1 MAQNPELAVYVKSH
15 TDSRGKDDYN
25 MDLSDRRAK
34 STIDSFLKVNPLK
47 ISGKGFGESE
57 LK

>member
-34 STIDSFLKVNPLK
+34 STIDYIVSKV
-47 ISGKGFGESE
+47 
-57 LK
+57 

>member
-1 MAQNPELAVYVKSH
+1 MAQNPELAVYVKSY
-15 TDSRGKDDYN
+15 RFKGKDDYN

-34 STIDSFLKVNPLK
+34 STIDYIVSKVNPLK

>member
-34 STIDSFLKVNPLK
+34 STIDYIVSKVNPLK
-47 ISGKGFGESE
+47 ISGKVLEN
-57 LK
+57 LN